1 MNIQERGAFVERSE
15 PQGRFNLSSLNL
27 KDRKGDLGA
36 VIGVIRRRWPIVVA
50 SIVLGIFLGML
61 ALFVLSPYYTA
72 RTSILLD
79 PKRSAGVDLSAISA
93 GLPIDIGFVESEV
106 TVMSSFNIARRAVEK
121 LGLGKDSEFGNV
133 SGGGG
138 MISRLLGSFGS
149 LISARAV
156 PDTEAADLKLS
167 PEVRAAT
174 DRLRA
179 NSSVRRIGLTYV
191 IDVAVTSKDALK
203 SATIANA
210 IADAYLV
217 DRLEARYTAASRATR
232 WLSERLA
239 GLKDQVQQSE
249 QAVADYR
256 AQNGLVSTN
265 SGTIDKQQLSDIN
278 TQIVQAR
285 AKTAETKAK
294 FDQAQRV
301 TNGGG
306 NIAALGD
313 VLASPLISSLRG
325 QEAEVGR
332 READLSTRYGSQ
344 HPQVVNVR
352 AELADIRRGINGEV
366 TRIVANLRNEYDVAQ
381 KREKSLQDSLD
392 RLSGS
397 ASQNDSAAVKL
408 HELEREADSNRQ
420 LYENFLNKFKEARE
434 QTTLETTESR
444 VISPAVS
451 PHEASFPRQFPVMS
465 VAILLGLFGGV
476 LLAFALE
483 ALARGFQTSE
493 QVDELLGCATLAFLP
508 SVPRGELDKGV
519 KEDMAMVKYLVDKP
533 FSRFSEGV
541 RTIRTGIHLSNV
553 DRPPSIVMVCS
564 TVPNE
569 GKSTVAAALAV
580 SAALSDKNVLLID
593 ADLRNPS
600 TTNRFGLAQSAGLVD
615 LLAGTVSPAAAFVK
629 TDSAPITILTA
640 GTSTTNPT
648 DVISSQ
654 KMAQLLQVLAK
665 QYDLIV
671 IDCPP
676 LLAVSD
682 GLLLANIV
690 DSIVYVV
697 EWNKT
702 ARDAAQRAMRM
713 FEGNRAKVAG
723 VVLNKVDSLR
733 IKTYTYYSEYFG
745 YRYDSYYHKD

>member
-1 MNIQERGAFVERSE
+1 MNIQERGSFVERME
-15 PQGRFNLSSLNL
+15 QPGRFSLAALSL
-27 KDRKGDLGA
+27 KDSKGDIGHL
-36 VIGVIRRRWPIVVA
+36 IGVVRRRWPIVIACLVA
-50 SIVLGIFLGML
+50 GLLLGIF
-61 ALFVLSPYYTA
+61 ALFVLTPYYTA
-72 RTSILLD
+72 RTAILLD
-79 PKRSAGVDLSAISA
+79 PKRNAGVDLSAVAA

-106 TVMSSFNIARRAVEK
+106 SVISSFNIARRAVEK
-121 LGLGKDSEFGNV
+121 LGLGKDSEFGATGSSTGLI
-133 SGGGG
+133 SG
-138 MISRLLGSFGS
+138 LLGSVGGILGS
-149 LISARAV
+149 GKGN
-156 PDTEAADLKLS
+156 DKEAAELKLT
-167 PEVRAAT
+167 PEVRTAV
-174 DRLRA
+174 DRLRS
-179 NSSVRRIGLTYV
+179 NSSVRRVGLTYV
-191 IDVAVTSKDALK
+191 IDVAVTSKDAVK
-203 SATIANA
+203 AATIANSMS
-210 IADAYLV
+210 DAYLV
-217 DRLEARYTAASRATR
+217 DRLEARYTAAQRATQ
-232 WLSERLA
+232 WLSDRLA
-239 GLKDQVQQSE
+239 GLKDSLQQSE
-249 QAVADYR
+249 QAVADFR
-256 AQNGLVSTN
+256 AQNGLVATN
-265 SGTIDKQQLSDIN
+265 QGTIDKQQLSDIN
-278 TQIVQAR
+278 TQLVQAR

-301 TNGGG
+301 TASGGT
-306 NIAALGD
+306 IAALGD
-313 VLASPLISSLRG
+313 VLASPLISSLRA

-332 READLSTRYGSQ
+332 READLATRYGSQ

-352 AELADIRRGINGEV
+352 AELADIRRGISAEV
-366 TRIVANLRNEYDVAQ
+366 ARIVANLRNEYDVAQ

-392 RLSGS
+392 RISGS
-397 ASQNDSAAVKL
+397 ANQNDSAAVKL
-408 HELEREADSNRQ
+408 HELEREADSNRL

-444 VISPAVS
+444 VITPAVA
-451 PHEASFPRQFPVMS
+451 PHEASFPRPTPVLS
-465 VAILLGLFGGV
+465 VTMLLGLFGSIA
-476 LLAFALE
+476 LAFSLE

-508 SVPRGELDKGV
+508 AVPKSDLDKNEKADV
-519 KEDMAMVKYLVDKP
+519 AMIKYLVAKP

-569 GKSTVAAALAV
+569 GKSTVAAALAA

-600 TTNRFGLAQSAGLVD
+600 TSNRFSMADRPGLVD
-615 LLAGTVSPAAAFVK
+615 LLSGTCTPQAAFNK
-629 TDSAPITILTA
+629 TDVAPITLLTA
-640 GTSTTNPT
+640 GTATTNPT
-648 DVISSQ
+648 DIISSQ
-654 KMAQLLQVLAK
+654 KMAQLLQVLSK
-665 QYDLIV
+665 QYDMII

-713 FEGNRAKVAG
+713 FEGNRSKVAG
-723 VVLNKVDSLR
+723 VVMNKVDSLR

-745 YRYDSYYHKD
+745 YRYDSYYHKN